1 MEKTAS
7 GIARVAVHGGNGVL
21 DNKGP
26 VSGVN
31 GVLDSQGAYCLE
43 KSASAIA
50 KGAVPGG
57 IGVWDSQGG
66 STWRNRRLG

>member
-31 GVLDSQGAYCLE
+31 GVLDSQG
-43 KSASAIA
+43 
-50 KGAVPGG
+50 GG
-57 IGVWDSQGG
+57 ILPGEIGVCDSQGG

>member
-21 DNKGP
+21 DSKGP

-31 GVLDSQGAYCLE
+31 GVLDSQG
-43 KSASAIA
+43 
-50 KGAVPGG
+50 GGG
-57 IGVWDSQGG
+57 ILPGEIGVCDSQGG

>member
-21 DNKGP
+21 DSKGP

-50 KGAVPGG
+50 KGAVP
-57 IGVWDSQGG
+57 
-66 STWRNRRLG
+66 